1 MIGSLLNVGV
11 GEEAIEPHEGDQ
23 GAEARAQHLRRRERR
38 SPHPCVKGRAFSLD
52 TFVVSYNLYPLRCLA
67 HDLVVIKLV

>member
-1 MIGSLLNVGV
+1 MGSLLNVGV

-52 TFVVSYNLYPLRCLA
+52 TFVVS
-67 HDLVVIKLV
+67 